1 MNRKMG
7 KAIEAFTLSEMVN
20 LMLDQEEQ
28 TAVTY
33 HDDGSR
39 FKGIGGYSVQGVTVK
54 GKFFP
59 LPTLAISS
67 ETRENLA
74 DLKIVV
80 LQLLSVT
87 AGLEALWEKVDF
99 VMGDG
104 TAPSV
109 GVMEIVSE
117 KLEMEH
123 TLGHLLCQVH
133 PALSSTECWSASGSR

>member
-1 MNRKMG
+1 MPDRKTNRKMG

-80 LQLLSVT
+80 IQLNETFAVSLLVR
-87 AGLEALWEKVDF
+87 LWRLYVR
-99 VMGDG
+99 
-104 TAPSV
+104 
-109 GVMEIVSE
+109 
-117 KLEMEH
+117 KLNF
-123 TLGHLLCQVH
+123 
-133 PALSSTECWSASGSR
+133 WN